1 MELRNL
7 AFDDIAVGDRAEV
20 QWVPTTDDIDA
31 FAALSGDHNPLH
43 TDKDYARTQGFPD
56 RVVHGL
62 LVGAKV
68 SALVGML
75 LPGRRCLLLD
85 YALAHPNPV
94 YAGDQVRFRAE
105 VRERWPDLAL
115 IELAVK
121 AVKTVDGKDKTVARG
136 TVKCKIRS

>member
-1 MELRNL
+1 MRIREL
-7 AFDDIAVGDRAEV
+7 AFDDIAVGDVAELDWQPRAE
-20 QWVPTTDDIDA
+20 DIDA

-43 TDKDYARTQGFPD
+43 MDAEYARAHGFAD

-62 LVGAKV
+62 MLGAKV

-85 YALAHPNPV
+85 YSLAHPNPV
-94 YAGDQVRFRAE
+94 YAGDPVRFRAE
-105 VRERWPDLAL
+105 VRECWPDLAL
-115 IELAVK
+115 IELTVK
-121 AVKTVDGKDKTVARG
+121 AVKSVDGKDKTVARG

>member
-1 MELRNL
+1 MDLRDL
-7 AFDDIAVGDRAEV
+7 ALDHIAVGDSV
-20 QWVPTTDDIDA
+20 DLHWVPCADDIDA

-43 TDKDYARTQGFPD
+43 MDADYARSQGFSD

-62 LVGAKV
+62 LLAAKV

-85 YALAHPNPV
+85 YSLAHPNPV
-94 YAGDQVRFRAE
+94 YAGDSVRFRAE
-105 VRERWPDLAL
+105 VRESWPDLAL

-121 AVKTVDGKDKTVARG
+121 AVKSVDGKDKTVARG